1 MEHENTTCSKTLCS
15 FFFLSRRQITSLI
28 FNVSAVVEKKGRRKK
43 KAKEIYKTGWLILG
57 VHTFIEHEGGSSEN
71 EQGQC
76 LSRAVILITGSRDE
90 EIVRHGSP

>member
-1 MEHENTTCSKTLCS
+1 MKTPPVPRLFVLFS
-15 FFFLSRRQITSLI
+15 FSRDGKLQASFSTSLQWLKRK
-28 FNVSAVVEKKGRRKK
+28 EEEKK
-43 KAKEIYKTGWLILG
+43 KAKEIYKAGWLILG

-71 EQGQC
+71 EQGHC